1 MSHRIA
7 SHLCRAAS
15 CLRDQTHVAIP
26 CRGWKTARSL
36 YARMYMPVHGLDGP
50 EHTTRGF
57 RASSRAAPGL
67 SFRAFLSCPRRS
79 QAAAGWGAPR
89 GQPGQSDGVSAMLLV
104 LIASCSLASPPA
116 SIDFESP
123 RISLLPTRRTVSS
136 PSLCLSRCCASA
148 FCAAHSASSTQAAA
162 AKSGSLRCLR
172 ASRCGPQNPVPARSL
187 PVDGPRF
194 RAQAGFKVQGPP
206 RLEAV
211 ETRLLGCLD
220 SHAAKSLQ
228 VQSSSRSSNAC
239 KPRRLRHCAAC
250 LAPCFNSSRPCL
262 VPVRLLNLLVR
273 QRLVLPVVSA
283 LALYR
288 ASAVAVSA
296 CSGYR

>member
-1 MSHRIA
+1 
-7 SHLCRAAS
+7 
-15 CLRDQTHVAIP
+15 
-26 CRGWKTARSL
+26 
-36 YARMYMPVHGLDGP
+36 MPVHGLDGP

-57 RASSRAAPGL
+57 RA

-148 FCAAHSASSTQAAA
+148 KSAFVCSLGRRQNLDRYGACAHHVAAHKSQFQLEASLWTGQDSEPRP
-162 AKSGSLRCLR
+162 GS
-172 ASRCGPQNPVPARSL
+172 
-187 PVDGPRF
+187 RF
-194 RAQAGFKVQGPP
+194 RAPQGS
-206 RLEAV
+206 RLSKPAW
-211 ETRLLGCLD
+211 LSSLD

-262 VPVRLLNLLVR
+262 VPVRLLNLPTCATALR
-273 QRLVLPVVSA
+273 FARRL
-283 LALYR
+283 
-288 ASAVAVSA
+288 
-296 CSGYR
+296 CSSTVPCLCRRC

>member
-1 MSHRIA
+1 MSYGAQHSPAASHRIA
-7 SHLCRAAS
+7 SVPCRLVLAEIKPT
-15 CLRDQTHVAIP
+15 LRFLAEDGRRLEACTHVHACTWTGRP
-26 CRGWKTARSL
+26 GT
-36 YARMYMPVHGLDGP
+36 H
-50 EHTTRGF
+50 HTRLQGF
-57 RASSRAAPGL
+57 LQGCSRA

-89 GQPGQSDGVSAMLLV
+89 GQPGQSAGVSAMLLV

-148 FCAAHSASSTQAAA
+148 KSAFVC
-162 AKSGSLRCLR
+162 SLGRRQNLD
-172 ASRCGPQNPVPARSL
+172 RCGACAHHVAVPQNPVPARSL

-211 ETRLLGCLD
+211 ETRLAVKSGFPCRKKPPSPSPVQLTLIKCL
-220 SHAAKSLQ
+220 Q
-228 VQSSSRSSNAC
+228 ISSPKAL
-239 KPRRLRHCAAC
+239 RRL

-262 VPVRLLNLLVR
+262 VPVRLLYFTCATALR
-273 QRLVLPVVSA
+273 FARRL
-283 LALYR
+283 
-288 ASAVAVSA
+288 
-296 CSGYR
+296 CSSTVPCLCRRC